1 MSYSLILLFCVR
13 GYGGIN
19 TSMINYVVRG
29 PNWKININ
37 ISEPF
42 DSDYAYVEAATR
54 AIEKIYN
61 DDPTVE
67 LFNDDETPKFTSVI
81 QVSMKEHDITIPILD
96 STKSE
101 GLKELA
107 EENVV
112 NGLIRFLGTPLIL
125 ANAGRYAQAE
135 FLKGIIE
142 ND

>member
-1 MSYSLILLFCVR
+1 MSEKIICNKTQLYDQQRTFYFIFIR
-13 GYGGIN
+13 RFWAYG
-19 TSMINYVVRG
+19 
-29 PNWKININ
+29 
-37 ISEPF
+37 
-42 DSDYAYVEAATR
+42 